1 MESQTQQD
9 ALQMKQRMLLK
20 QRQIQQQQQAR
31 TRIRQQK
38 LKITFLGYVVVLIFF
53 AILQFIG
60 IGFFTQG
67 FLLSRQV
74 LPHISECNAADDL
87 NSCMRPAKFDKA
99 VIVIIDALRF
109 DFVIPVDEED
119 KPNPYY
125 HNNFPILHELMVK
138 KPDNGILLKFMS
150 DPPTT
155 TLQRL
160 KGLTTGT
167 LPTFIDAGSNF
178 DGDALDEDNWLL
190 QLHRNNKS
198 VAFMGDDTWKAM
210 FSEYINPELN
220 FPYDSLNVWDLH
232 TVDNGVLEHMYP
244 LLQKENSKKWDV
256 LIGHFLGVD
265 HAGHR
270 YGPDHHAM
278 KEKLKQ
284 MNDVIGDVIDQI
296 DDKTLLIVMGD
307 HGMDS
312 TGNHG
317 GDSPDELES
326 TLFMYS
332 KNKKFHINKKS
343 PDHYDTRNIGKSYR
357 SVNQIDL
364 VPTLSLLLGLPI
376 PHNNLGFPID
386 EVFGNDKDLTIANYK
401 TLQQIQR
408 YRNLSPELHNIDIN
422 EKYQYFITNY
432 SQVSNNKRYFTE
444 IIKQSKEYQLESL
457 QHCKRLWAQFD
468 LISIGI
474 GISILLPSLVFIM
487 TYSRS
492 IPSVRV
498 LTMSFEFIG
507 SVIAMTLLG
516 LVSSFSIY
524 IVLKPIGFTVK
535 TCLGIGAS
543 IGITIGFWAPIMDR
557 FSVDWII
564 HQLVDFL
571 IYNFSSWSFLGMIF
585 VFLHCVIFASNSFV
599 VWEDKMINFFISTFG
614 FCCLYSCIIN
624 RTKPKTERILG
635 ISHAVTF
642 IILSRLTTMINL
654 CREEQR
660 PYCIPTF
667 KTTWWSVVLLH
678 VCSYCLPLVIKSF
691 YTLSNSYHSAAIL
704 WIGTGLRFLMFMNAI
719 YWTFEYV
726 ENSDYFQSRNTI
738 VSPFLIKSLKL
749 AIARIVL
756 FVVLVLANYS
766 WSRGPLCV
774 KLEIQKPT
782 ADSDSSDSSD
792 DSSDAIDTV
801 NRNQGTATIL
811 GYGNVYGS
819 SYFLLVLNFTI
830 AIMLVSKPLAAISLN
845 MLIIQILSLLELF
858 DLLDIRKNLV
868 APIALGL
875 LGHQHFFSTGHQAT
889 IPSVQWEIG
898 FMTTETITLP
908 FTHLNIVLNTFGSFI
923 IVCLAV
929 PLITLWRIPPS
940 NKPIT
945 VLSQI
950 ITNVTTLLSY
960 QTFTS
965 TSSFIF
971 AAHFRRHL
979 MVWKIF
985 APRFMLGGLLLVV
998 TNLTLIFLTLWL
1010 GTGKV
1015 LSQVNRIFGK

>member
-1 MESQTQQD
+1 MESPTQAD
-9 ALQMKQRMLLK
+9 ALQMKQRLLIK

-38 LKITFLGYVVVLIFF
+38 LKVTFLGYVVVLIFF
-53 AILQFIG
+53 ALLQFIG
-60 IGFFTQG
+60 LGFFTQG

-74 LPHISECNAADDL
+74 LPNISECGDGSDDS
-87 NSCMRPAKFDKA
+87 NPCMHPAKFDKA
-99 VIVIIDALRF
+99 VVVIIDALRF
-109 DFVIPVDEED
+109 DFVIPVED
-119 KPNPYY
+119 KPNPNY
-125 HNNFPILHELMVK
+125 HNNFPILYDLMKK
-138 KPDNGILLKFMS
+138 KPDNGILLKFTA

-198 VAFMGDDTWKAM
+198 IAFMGDDTWKAM
-210 FSEYINPELN
+210 FSEYINPDLN

-232 TVDNGVLEHMYP
+232 TVDNGVLKHMLP

-270 YGPDHHAM
+270 YGPDHYAM
-278 KEKLKQ
+278 KEKLRQ
-284 MNDVIGDVIDQI
+284 MNEVIEDLVNQI
-296 DDKTLLIVMGD
+296 DDKTLLVVMGD

-317 GDSPDELES
+317 GDSPDELDS

-343 PDHYDTRNIGKSYR
+343 ANHYETRQQGKHYR
-357 SVNQIDL
+357 RVNQIDL
-364 VPTLSLLLGLPI
+364 VPTISLLLGLPI

-408 YRNLSPELHNIDIN
+408 YRNLSPELNNADIN

-432 SQVSNNKRYFTE
+432 SQVSNNKRYFAE
-444 IIKQSKEYQLESL
+444 IIKQSKEYQYESL

-468 LISIGI
+468 LVLIGI
-474 GISILLPSLVFIM
+474 GITILLLSLLFII

-516 LVSSFSIY
+516 LVSSFSVY

-543 IGITIGFWAPIMDR
+543 LGITIGFWAPIMDR
-557 FSVDWII
+557 FSINWLW

-571 IYNFSSWSFLGMIF
+571 VYNFSSWSFLGMVF
-585 VFLHCVIFASNSFV
+585 VALHCVIFASNSFV
-599 VWEDKMINFFISTFG
+599 VWEDKMIHFFVSTFG
-614 FCCLYSCIIN
+614 FCCLYSCLVN
-624 RTKPKTERILG
+624 RTKPKAERILG
-635 ISHAVTF
+635 ASHAVTF
-642 IILSRLTTMINL
+642 IILSRLTAMINL

-660 PYCIPTF
+660 PYCTPTF
-667 KTTWWSVVLLH
+667 KTTWWSIVLLH

-704 WIGTGLRFLMFMNAI
+704 WIGTGLKFLMFMNAI

-726 ENSDYFQSRNTI
+726 ENSDYFQTRNI
-738 VSPFLIKSLKL
+738 ILSSFLIKSLKL

-756 FVVLVLANYS
+756 FVVLILANYS

-774 KLEIQKPT
+774 KLEVQQQSN
-782 ADSDSSDSSD
+782 AGSESLESSD
-792 DSSDAIDTV
+792 DSSG
-801 NRNQGTATIL
+801 RSPGTATIL

-830 AIMLVSKPLAAISLN
+830 AIMLVSKPLGALSIN
-845 MLIIQILSLLELF
+845 MLIVQILSLLELF
-858 DLLDIRKNLV
+858 ALLDIRKNLV
-868 APIALGL
+868 APVVLGL

-898 FMTTETITLP
+898 FMTTENITLP

-929 PLITLWRIPPS
+929 PLITLWRISPS

-945 VLSQI
+945 ALSQI
-950 ITNVTTLLSY
+950 ITNITTLIGY

-965 TSSFIF
+965 TSTFIF

-979 MVWKIF
+979 MVWKVF

-998 TNLTLIFLTLWL
+998 TNLTLIFITLWL